1 MGLSFIKS
9 SSSLKVFIHTPN
21 QIFEMENKEQSY
33 SSFKKKK
40 RRNRGFV
47 KNIIVRVDM
56 IDE

>member
-40 RRNRGFV
+40 KEETEDSLRILLYV
-47 KNIIVRVDM
+47 LT
-56 IDE
+56 